1 MKIKLIPVPSLKL
14 FLYLLIISNLS
25 INCSSQPK
33 KLQNKLDGDTGKMFI
48 LGVNSAL
55 KDEQVEIAKKIF
67 ASELMK
73 EKGEDGVIKIF
84 EAIKSTLGELQYHSD
99 EFTGGTEEFPRRIM
113 HLFAKDKN
121 QKWKDIQFIMST
133 SEPDKILQLAFI
145 ADVTEPVYLPNGSIE
160 QKITLDWLNNYIDKL
175 NKIDGFYGSIMITKG
190 RNILLEKYSGYSN
203 PEKNI
208 PFSSQTL
215 FNMASGSKMFTAIS
229 IAKLV
234 SSGKINY
241 TDKIEKYFPDFK
253 DKNKISKVTIRHL
266 LNHTSGIAEYWTEP
280 NSEIIS
286 SFSDASQYLPLIYSE
301 GFSFEPGSEC
311 GYSNSNFM
319 LLGLIIEKESGE
331 SYYDYVL
338 KNILQPAGMDET
350 GFYYRNAEK
359 NLAQPLVKS
368 GENWNSV
375 NGNPNSRGT
384 SAGGCYTTLNDMV
397 KFSNA
402 IKNNVLL
409 TSEIFNELIKD
420 QTTGIK
426 DAFGYG
432 YGFELNRYGKNGIA
446 YGHGG
451 ITKGVNFE
459 YRYFPEFD
467 ITLVICCNQDNG
479 AFDDLKKNSVK
490 LITGDR

>member
-1 MKIKLIPVPSLKL
+1 MTLKKTLPSIRFTICL
-14 FLYLLIISNLS
+14 FIFCNIS
-25 INCSSQPK
+25 INCSSQQK
-33 KLQNKLDGDTGKMFI
+33 KLQNKHDGDTGKMFI
-48 LGVNSAL
+48 LGVNSESKEERL
-55 KDEQVEIAKKIF
+55 EIAKKIL

-73 EKGEDGVIKIF
+73 EKGEDGIIKIF
-84 EAIKSTLGELQYHSD
+84 EAIKSTMGELQYHSN

-113 HLFAKDKN
+113 HLYAKDNN
-121 QKWKDIQFIMST
+121 QKWKDIQLIMST
-133 SEPDKILQLAFI
+133 SEPDRILQLAFI

-160 QKITLDWLNNYIDKL
+160 QKITLDWLNNYIDNL
-175 NKIDGFYGSIMITKG
+175 NKNDGFYGSIMIAKG
-190 RNILLEKYSGYSN
+190 SNILLEKYAGYSN

-208 PFSSQTL
+208 PFSSQSM

-234 SSGKINY
+234 SIGKIDY

-253 DKNKISKVTIRHL
+253 DKDKLSKVTIRHL
-266 LNHTSGIAEYWTEP
+266 LNHTSGIGEYWTEQ
-280 NSEIIS
+280 NREIIS
-286 SFSDASQYLPLIYSE
+286 SFSDASQYLRLIYNE
-301 GFSFEPGSEC
+301 GFSFEPGTEC
-311 GYSNSNFM
+311 GYSNSNYM

-331 SYYDYVL
+331 SFYDYVL
-338 KNILQPAGMDET
+338 KNILKPAGMENT
-350 GFYYRNAEK
+350 AFLYRDPDN
-359 NLAQPLVKS
+359 NDITQPLVKN
-368 GENWNSV
+368 GDNWNV
-375 NGNPNSRGT
+375 INGNRNSRGT

-397 KFSNA
+397 NFSNA

-409 TSEIFNELIKD
+409 TSETFMELIKD

-432 YGFELNRYGKNGIA
+432 YGFELYRYGKNGMA

-451 ITKGVNFE
+451 ITRGVNFE